1 MGRNQSKLEKTCNE
15 HTQREEKMYILVAG
29 RIAAS
34 RNRKSFGS
42 TNED

>member
-15 HTQREEKMYILVAG
+15 QREEKMYILVAG
-29 RIAAS
+29 RIATS
-34 RNRKSFGS
+34 GNRKSFGS